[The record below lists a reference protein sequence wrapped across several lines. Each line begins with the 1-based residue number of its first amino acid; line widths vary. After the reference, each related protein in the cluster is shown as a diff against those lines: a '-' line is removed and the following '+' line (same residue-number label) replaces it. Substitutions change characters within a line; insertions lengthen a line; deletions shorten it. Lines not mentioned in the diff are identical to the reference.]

1 MSQAYT
7 RQLSARL
14 LLIHDELRSSLLAF
28 LPAIQAITND
38 DTMSFDT
45 DVTDI
50 EFQLLLFDPFKVT
63 YNHSNINHSFLILN
77 TYATICQTFT
87 YIIPTTI
94 SFTSSII

>member
-1 MSQAYT
+1 MSQRLDSFT
-7 RQLSARL
+7 HQLSARL

-28 LPAIQAITND
+28 LSAIQVITND

-63 YNHSNINHSFLILN
+63 YNHSNIIE
-77 TYATICQTFT
+77 
-87 YIIPTTI
+87 
-94 SFTSSII
+94 SIIRS